1 MGKTAPLKKK
11 GAASV
16 HSRAAK
22 RASSPSIDTDKSLKD
37 VKAPVETTYRPQVL
51 AVHQGAG
58 VSKKKNAKKQLS
70 AKARRRQEKG
80 MDRAEAV
87 MDRTERKIEKS
98 KGRGRT
104 VQERAKTWEDL
115 NKKIATR
122 KAMEELMGKE
132 KEGQKDIDEDEN
144 QSEVEMDEAT
154 PAPIST
160 EATAQSVPLPT
171 PVEDE
176 EIL

>member
-11 GAASV
+11 GATSV

-37 VKAPVETTYRPQVL
+37 VKAPVETTYHPQVL

-58 VSKKKNAKKQLS
+58 VSKKKNGKKQLS

-87 MDRTERKIEKS
+87 MDRTERKVEKS
-98 KGRGRT
+98 KGRGRN
-104 VQERAKTWEDL
+104 VQERAKNWDELNKKIALKKALEDL
-115 NKKIATR
+115 NKK
-122 KAMEELMGKE
+122 EN
-132 KEGQKDIDEDEN
+132 EGQEDMDDDEN

-154 PAPIST
+154 PAPIPT
-160 EATAQSVPLPT
+160 EATAQSVPLPA
-171 PVEDE
+171 PVEEE